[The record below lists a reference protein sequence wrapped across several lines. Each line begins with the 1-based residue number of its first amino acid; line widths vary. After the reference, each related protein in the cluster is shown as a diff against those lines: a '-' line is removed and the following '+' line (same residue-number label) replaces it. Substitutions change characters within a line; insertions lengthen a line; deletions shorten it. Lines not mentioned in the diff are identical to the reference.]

1 MIDPIS
7 HVFFDDISSSVP
19 RPSGT
24 IVGVAILL
32 RRLFGIGK
40 LPRAMRE
47 EFDSEGIIYLAE
59 YVPVSR
65 RFSGKVPGLR
75 ASAGFASY
83 VGAVVFTTQRA
94 VATLSSVPKVAGRTI
109 DVAWSDQQDGAAKVE
124 ISSSG
129 ITLNVNVADVDPQFS
144 GHLSLTYKVA
154 IPEDVLNR
162 LPAKQLAFDVPPEYI
177 YRAVGVPHNP

>member
-1 MIDPIS
+1 M
-7 HVFFDDISSSVP
+7 
-19 RPSGT
+19 
-24 IVGVAILL
+24 

-47 EFDSEGIIYLAE
+47 QFEGEGLIYLAE

-75 ASAGFASY
+75 ASGGFASY
-83 VGAVVFTTQRA
+83 VGSLVFTSQRA
-94 VATLSSVPKVAGRTI
+94 VATLSSVPKIAGRAM
-109 DVAWSDQQDGAAKVE
+109 DVRWSDSQQGAVKAE

-129 ITLNVNVADVDPQFS
+129 VVLAVDVADVDPQFN
-144 GHLSLTYKVA
+144 GHLSLTYKVD
-154 IPEDVLNR
+154 IPEDVLTR
-162 LPAKQLAFDVPPEYI
+162 LPTRQLAFNVPPEYV